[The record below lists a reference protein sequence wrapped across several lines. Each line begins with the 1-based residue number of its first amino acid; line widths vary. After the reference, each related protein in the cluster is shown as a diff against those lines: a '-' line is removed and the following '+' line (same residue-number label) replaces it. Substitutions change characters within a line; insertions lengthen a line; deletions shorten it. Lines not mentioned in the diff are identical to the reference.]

1 MIAVCFDITLP
12 NGDSWTDVWEFDRW
26 GNMKMTTAQA
36 REHRELAAADGGRL
50 MAKSMLELYFKYL
63 ANPEAGIAPRI
74 EWKDPVHPNE
84 VVFFLTMQEHA
95 RLLYPDYEPV
105 DTDQPRGN

>member
-1 MIAVCFDITLP
+1 MIAVCFDVSLP
-12 NGDSWTDVWEFDRW
+12 SGDTWTDVWEFDRW
-26 GNMKMTTAQA
+26 GNMKTITGIAQV
-36 REHRELAAADGGRL
+36 RQELSATEGGRN
-50 MAKSMLELYFKYL
+50 MAKSMLEIYFKYL
-63 ANPEAGIAPRI
+63 ANPSAGISPRI
-74 EWKDPVHPNE
+74 EWTDPVHPNE